1 MTRKEIQKQENMLV
15 EEAWKKARQSYIS
28 YNELIG
34 EKYRL
39 NNCKAW
45 ICSYDG
51 YMFLISY
58 DTLVVFIDCS
68 GNLYDVLRLVYGYT
82 STITKHIS
90 KFRNTFRH
98 VSEHTWREV

>member
-51 YMFLISY
+51 YMF
-58 DTLVVFIDCS
+58 
-68 GNLYDVLRLVYGYT
+68 
-82 STITKHIS
+82 
-90 KFRNTFRH
+90 
-98 VSEHTWREV
+98 